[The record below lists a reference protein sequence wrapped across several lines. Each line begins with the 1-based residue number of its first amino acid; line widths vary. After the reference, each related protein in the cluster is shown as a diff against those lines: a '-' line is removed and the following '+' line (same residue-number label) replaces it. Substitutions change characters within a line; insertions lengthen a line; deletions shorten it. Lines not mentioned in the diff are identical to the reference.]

1 MGLKTSLSLFVF
13 AVAAHAAPKL
23 RLSTAAVGPVS
34 IAAGATTTQTIE
46 AFNAGDGTLNL
57 RTLSSYPW
65 LTASVGAPRVC
76 TTRTGQCLP
85 ITLTINSISLTAGVR
100 TGVVTISDP
109 NATDAPQNVTVTAQ
123 VGGPLPS
130 GRTLNVAPGGTAT
143 ETVTTGALSAS
154 SNSPWLTVSLGGAG
168 TFDFPRK
175 FTITARS
182 TATGE
187 QTQTGQVTFSGS
199 ATAVDNRA
207 IPITLRTT
215 AQPILKLSEET
226 VRFRVAQGTS
236 VQKRGVGISNA
247 GQGQLTVAT
256 VAATAI
262 PGFLRA
268 SLVGQ
273 TAVEIVVDPSTLG
286 AGLYTGT
293 VTVNANGAIP
303 SATVGVELEVTTAAP
318 PTAFAGQVLNNANF
332 QEGEAVAPGGIVA
345 IKGEHFFPRADF
357 AFDTSWPRQLGGISV
372 FVNGAAAPLYFAN
385 YNQINTLIPFETR
398 TGEATVQVVRD
409 GVVGNNVTVQVAE
422 RAPRIMQW
430 FDFGAQGYAICAFN
444 NELALALPPS
454 ITVPGFASRAARAG
468 DQLVIYMLGL
478 GQTNPPSTTGTAPT
492 FNPPQTVPGGT
503 TVRFGASAGAVQT
516 GIVAEAA
523 YAGFT
528 QFIGLY
534 QVNVQVPAGLLPN
547 AAMPIRVTAG
557 GQASN
562 LANIAVQ

>member
-1 MGLKTSLSLFVF
+1 M
-13 AVAAHAAPKL
+13 AANAAPKL

-34 IAAGATTTQTIE
+34 IATGATATQTIE
-46 AFNAGDGTLNL
+46 AFNAGDGALNL
-57 RTLSSYPW
+57 RTVSSYPW
-65 LTASVGAPRVC
+65 LTASVGAPRTC

-85 ITLTINSISLTAGVR
+85 VTISINSISLPAGVR
-100 TGVVTISDP
+100 TGVVTISDS
-109 NATDAPQNVTVTAQ
+109 NAIDAPQNVTVTVQ

-130 GRTLNVAPGGTAT
+130 GKTLVTAPGGTIT
-143 ETVTTGALSAS
+143 ETVTTGAASAT

-168 TFDFPRK
+168 TFEFPRK

-182 TATGE
+182 TVTGE
-187 QTQTGQVTFSGS
+187 QTQSGQVTFAGS
-199 ATAVDNRA
+199 AAAVENRA

-215 AQPILKLSEET
+215 TQPILKLSDET
-226 VRFRVAQGTS
+226 LRIRVTQGTA
-236 VQKRGVGISNA
+236 VQKRTVAISNA
-247 GQGQLTVAT
+247 GQGTLAVTGAT
-256 VAATAI
+256 VAAT

-268 SLVGQ
+268 ALVGQ
-273 TAVEIVVDPSTLG
+273 TAVEIAADPGTLG
-286 AGLYTGT
+286 AGLYTGL
-293 VTVNANGAIP
+293 VTVNASGAIP
-303 SATVGVELEVTTAAP
+303 TATVGVELEVVAAAP
-318 PTAFAGQVLNNANF
+318 PTAFAGQVLNNADF
-332 QEGEAVAPGGIVA
+332 REGESVAPGGIVA

-398 TGEATVQVVRD
+398 AGEATIQVVRD
-409 GVVGNNVTVQVAE
+409 GVAGNNVTVQVVE

-454 ITVPGFASRAARAG
+454 ITIPGFASRAARAG

-478 GQTNPPSTTGTAPT
+478 GQTNPPSTTGSAPT
-492 FNPPQTVPGGT
+492 FNPPQTVPGVT

-557 GQASN
+557 GEASN